1 MSIAEYV
8 AELKNTL
15 FKINKQSW
23 TEIKMLEN
31 RAGTPNEASKK
42 EIDTLEKAKQA
53 LTLVMEIL
61 GNI

>member
-1 MSIAEYV
+1 MTMADYV
-8 AELKNTL
+8 TELKNMLT
-15 FKINKQSW
+15 KINKQSW

-31 RAGTPNEASKK
+31 LDTAK
-42 EIDTLEKAKQA
+42 ETGQVEQVTLEKAKQA